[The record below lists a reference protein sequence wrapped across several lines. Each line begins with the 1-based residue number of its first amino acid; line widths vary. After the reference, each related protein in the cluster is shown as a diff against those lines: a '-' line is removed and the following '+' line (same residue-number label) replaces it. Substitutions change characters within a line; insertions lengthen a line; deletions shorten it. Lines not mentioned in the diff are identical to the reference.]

1 MNDLSGITASP
12 RLQSWDDQALQQLLW
27 SSRSLRPRTEPMK
40 LSEALDQVLAKLFQP
55 LPDLSGALPMN
66 PRISMITLAVRDMAE
81 SVRFYEQGLGLPRMN
96 SDPNVAFFRL
106 NGSWLGLY
114 GREALAEDVGI
125 PAAGNGF
132 SGFTLAHNLESEDAV
147 DALMTQALEAGA
159 RLVKPA
165 QKVFWGGYSGYFS
178 DPDGH
183 LWEVAHNPHFWIG
196 PRDE

>member
-1 MNDLSGITASP
+1 MNDIQAANPTP
-12 RLQSWDDQALQQLLW
+12 RFQSWDDQALQQLL
-27 SSRSLRPRTEPMK
+27 SNTRSLRPRAEPIK
-40 LSEALDQVLAKLFQP
+40 LSEALEQVLAKLFQP
-55 LPDLSGALPMN
+55 LPDLSGAEPMN

-114 GREALAEDVGI
+114 GREALAEDVGV

-196 PRDE
+196 PRDG